1 MAAAQRVDL
10 GSAWAWT
17 TTICCCCAALCPVAV
32 PQMPTAKCPELE
44 GGVVYKGGLVETS
57 RDAKSTDCCSHCCE
71 ARPSGADAWCWTTD
85 GTCQCHVREHI
96 VKTPVVGGNSRA
108 GHCVH
113 KRGDPP
119 FVPDDIDRTKWL
131 TTGDTRIL
139 VEHNR
144 YASHTCSYP
153 NDPTTRRDVER
164 TAARN
169 KTGSSRYVFLTCGSC
184 GNWDVTDPSSAHFCQ
199 SAFRGS
205 NFSVRVVEYETGGF
219 CTDPY
224 PVPKETT
231 ESYTLGEEHGTY
243 IGVGG
248 PEACSAEA
256 PPRKC
261 LSHSSRYR
269 HCDCDPVTCTGGV
282 SGCCTWAPNETL
294 SAVFTYW
301 TLETRNSSAE

>member
-1 MAAAQRVDL
+1 MTAPRPL
-10 GSAWAWT
+10 SI
-17 TTICCCCAALCPVAV
+17 ICCCAVLCPVAV
-32 PQMPTAKCPELE
+32 PQIPTAKCPELE

-57 RDAKSTDCCSHCCE
+57 HDAKSTDCCSHCCE
-71 ARPSGADAWCWTTD
+71 AKPSGADAWCWTPD
-85 GTCQCHVREHI
+85 GTCQCHDREHI
-96 VKTPVVGGNSRA
+96 VQTPVVGGNSRA

-113 KRGDPP
+113 RKGDAP
-119 FVPDDIDRTKWL
+119 FVPDDLDRAKWL
-131 TTGDTRIL
+131 TAGDQ
-139 VEHNR
+139 
-144 YASHTCSYP
+144 
-153 NDPTTRRDVER
+153 TTRKDVER

-169 KTGSSRYVFLTCGSC
+169 ETGSTRYVFVTCGSC

-199 SAFRGS
+199 ADFAGG
-205 NFSVRVVEYETGGF
+205 NFSVRVVEYEPGGY

-224 PVPKETT
+224 PATKETT
-231 ESYTLGEEHGTY
+231 ESYTVGEEHGTY
-243 IGVGG
+243 IGVDG

-261 LSHSSRYR
+261 LSHNSRYR

-301 TLETRNSSAE
+301 TVETKNSSAQIVSKKASFIQ